1 MDAEEAMKKHMAAL
15 DAKEVIAIRGD
26 AASYAKQF
34 LVNKYREE
42 YAELYSAYC
51 RNRGISTRG
60 KSKPMV
66 DEREL
71 LDD

>member
-1 MDAEEAMKKHMAAL
+1 MDAE
-15 DAKEVIAIRGD
+15 EVIAIRGA

-51 RNRGISTRG
+51 RNRGLGTRN
-60 KSKPMV
+60 KPTPMV

-71 LDD
+71 VRE

>member
-1 MDAEEAMKKHMAAL
+1 MDAE
-15 DAKEVIAIRGD
+15 EVIAIRSA

-51 RNRGISTRG
+51 RNRGLGTRN
-60 KSKPMV
+60 KPTAMI

-71 LDD
+71 VSE

>member
-1 MDAEEAMKKHMAAL
+1 MDAEEVM
-15 DAKEVIAIRGD
+15 IIRGA

-51 RNRGISTRG
+51 RNRGLGTRN
-60 KSKPMV
+60 KPRPMV

-71 LDD
+71 VRE

>member
-1 MDAEEAMKKHMAAL
+1 MDAEEAMKKHGA
-15 DAKEVIAIRGD
+15 

-51 RNRGISTRG
+51 RNRGLGTRA
-60 KSKPMV
+60 KPKAMI

-71 LDD
+71 VNE

>member
-1 MDAEEAMKKHMAAL
+1 MDAE
-15 DAKEVIAIRGD
+15 EVIAIRGA

-51 RNRGISTRG
+51 RNRGLGTRA
-60 KSKPMV
+60 KPKAMI

>member
-1 MDAEEAMKKHMAAL
+1 MTMDAEE
-15 DAKEVIAIRGD
+15 VILIRGA

-51 RNRGISTRG
+51 RNRGLGTRN
-60 KSKPMV
+60 KPTPLV

-71 LDD
+71 VRE

>member
-1 MDAEEAMKKHMAAL
+1 MKKHMATL
-15 DAKEVIAIRGD
+15 DAEKVIAIRGD

-60 KSKPMV
+60 K
-66 DEREL
+66 
-71 LDD
+71 

>member
-1 MDAEEAMKKHMAAL
+1 MKKHMATL
-15 DAKEVIAIRGD
+15 DAEEVIAIRGD

-51 RNRGISTRG
+51 RNRGILTKRNR
-60 KSKPMV
+60 KPV
-66 DEREL
+66 IDEREL
-71 LDD
+71 VNE